1 MKKYFNYAL
10 VALAAAA
17 LCMVSCKKDPTTGK
31 TDNTEEPGNT
41 VEEYAGPTQGTSA
54 WSVIGNLSALGNTDW
69 TADFV
74 MAESGDAFVLKN
86 VKLTAADEFK
96 FRKDK
101 DWTVNFG
108 GSFAAL
114 GQAFTVSQNGD
125 NIKPALDG
133 IYDLYLN
140 ANTAEAAVVA
150 KDGAAPTWT
159 EKTGPEAS
167 SWDYVLNTSDYKVNS
182 EFHFYDNPVKINPSA
197 FTFQAKFFAT
207 EWHDYGGK
215 RTVGDEEYSV
225 WCNRLGQI
233 GDRNEQ
239 GILIRFNDGGDKGS
253 LRLNSS
259 VFGLNNY
266 VTADGEKMYIFS
278 LNEWHVLTLTA
289 DGTNVCVYDNG
300 ELIQTIAQN
309 TGEVWAEWPIERF
322 DISMTWDD
330 GTGYP
335 RGQAFL
341 GYYAYTR
348 VWSKTL
354 SQSEIAASLCDVTDT
369 EGLEIYWTWN
379 LDSGTTVANKGAAA
393 GYDAD
398 FTKALAAGQQN
409 YVKGAD
415 VEGAWTDVTEIENG
429 TVCAE

>member
-1 MKKYFNYAL
+1 MKKFFNYTLAL
-10 VALAAAA
+10 LAVASI
-17 LCMVSCKKDPTTGK
+17 CMVSCKKDDK
-31 TDNTEEPGNT
+31 TDDGTDNNTT
-41 VEEYAGPTQGTSA
+41 EEYAGPVTGTSD
-54 WSVIGNLSALGNTDW
+54 WSVIGSL
-69 TADFV
+69 TADAKVNMNWDNDIV
-74 MAESGDAFVLKN
+74 MAESNGIFVVKNLK
-86 VKLTAADEFK
+86 LAAADEFK
-96 FRKDK
+96 IRYQK
-101 DWTVNFG
+101 DWPVNRG
-108 GSFAAL
+108 GTFAAL
-114 GQAFTVSQNGD
+114 GQGFDVEQNGD
-125 NIKPALDG
+125 NIIPALDG
-133 IYDLYLN
+133 IYDVYYN
-140 ANTAEAAVVA
+140 PEVEQMAVCA
-150 KDGAAPTWT
+150 KDATPTWS
-159 EKTGPEAS
+159 EKTVTPS
-167 SWDYVLNTSDYKVNS
+167 NWDYVLNTSNYKVNS

-215 RTVGDEEYSV
+215 RTVGDEEYNV

-239 GILIRFNDGGDKGS
+239 GILIRFNDGGQKGS
-253 LRLNSS
+253 LRLNSN

-266 VTADGEKMYIFS
+266 VGGDGENQYIFS

-379 LDSGTTVANKGAAA
+379 LDGGTTVANQGKAA

-398 FTKALAAGQQN
+398 FTKALAAGQQS
-409 YVKGAD
+409 YVQAED
-415 VEGAWTDVTEIENG
+415 VEGAWTSVDEIENG